1 MIGSRPRNKIEGS
14 SVTNMTRWLEGN
26 RKEDNRTG
34 KKKKKKKASQC
45 NEPRSDMMTFK
56 GTSL

>member
-34 KKKKKKKASQC
+34 KKKKIIIIMESLKKG
-45 NEPRSDMMTFK
+45 NFL
-56 GTSL
+56 G